1 MTSMNPTLPLEREL
15 GQQIYRA
22 LQGPVVEKILHAAK
36 DGSGADYWRS
46 RMEGHCMK
54 VDKEILP
61 EFHALCHEVKDRL
74 NFKEPV
80 DFYVTGDS
88 SLNAFSV
95 AAEEEGRPHI
105 VNINSAMFGL
115 MSNDELRFVV
125 GHELG
130 HIINRD
136 SALKRLIY
144 FVFPPETS
152 HLPITLQ
159 YKIRLHDQ
167 LAELVADRYGYLAN
181 GNRDACVTAFFKMA
195 SGLDLGKMN
204 VSIEALLVD
213 NRKRLEYFLNG
224 KGLSRYDHPVNPIR
238 VQAIDLFAS
247 AQDEQALE
255 EGMADLIN
263 ILLRVGDS
271 PMDEDLSVFL
281 ASAGLIVT
289 NADDNISEKE
299 VEHIIQTLSGL
310 QIFPKQFLD
319 AVAQADVPKLFEQSV
334 QNILQQ
340 NPGMRNELLAYII
353 NLVLADK
360 EISQSEIEFVYGFGN
375 SIGLSEKEISIK
387 FAEMIQQN
395 FVPSL
400 ESIV

>member
-1 MTSMNPTLPLEREL
+1 MKTINPTLPLEREL

-22 LQGPVVEKILHAAK
+22 LQGPVVEKILQTAK
-36 DGSGADYWRS
+36 DGSGTDYWRS

-74 NFKEPV
+74 NFKDPV

-95 AAEEEGRPHI
+95 AAEEEGQPHI
-105 VNINSAMFGL
+105 VNINSAMFAL
-115 MSNDELRFVV
+115 MSEAELRFVV

-130 HIINRD
+130 HIINKD
-136 SALKRLIY
+136 TALKRLIY

-152 HLPITLQ
+152 QLPITLQ

-167 LAELVADRYGYLAN
+167 LAELVADRYGYMAN
-181 GNRDACVTAFFKMA
+181 GDRDACVTAFFKMA

-204 VSIEALLVD
+204 VSIDALLAD
-213 NRKRLEYFLNG
+213 NRKRLDYFLKG

-247 AQDEQALE
+247 AQDEKALE
-255 EGMADLIN
+255 EGMEDLIN
-263 ILLRVGDS
+263 ILLKVGDG

-281 ASAGLIVT
+281 ASAGLIVA
-289 NADDNISEKE
+289 NADDDVTEKE
-299 VEHIIQTLSGL
+299 VELIIQALSSL
-310 QIFPKQFLD
+310 QIFPKHFLD
-319 AVAQADVPKLFEQSV
+319 FVARADVVKLFEKSV

-340 NPGMRNELLAYII
+340 NPGMRAELLSYMI

-360 EISQSEIEFVYGFGN
+360 EISQSEIELIYTFGSNIGF
-375 SIGLSEKEISIK
+375 SEKEISVK
-387 FAEMIQQN
+387 FAEMIQRN
-395 FVPSL
+395 YIPSL
-400 ESIV
+400 DAIV